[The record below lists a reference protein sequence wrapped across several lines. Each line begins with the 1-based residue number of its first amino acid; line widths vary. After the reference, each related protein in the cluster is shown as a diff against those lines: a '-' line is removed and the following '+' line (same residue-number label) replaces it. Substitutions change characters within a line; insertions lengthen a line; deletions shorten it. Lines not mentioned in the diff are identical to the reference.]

1 MMLVQAEGRKMTRL
15 WRELTRERFDA
26 LIAEYQELLG
36 GVFEEAGG
44 RGVHLSGDSALAA
57 FPDAKQAAL
66 AAVAAQR
73 AVAAHDWPHG
83 RPVAI
88 SVGVDSAAAGCDDLC
103 DTAEG
108 GQIFVS
114 PATAQ
119 LLEADDLGEFV
130 LRDLGEQQT
139 RRTRRIVRAYE
150 LVVP

>member
-1 MMLVQAEGRKMTRL
+1 MTRL
-15 WRELTRERFDA
+15 GRELTPERFDA
-26 LIAEYQELLG
+26 LISEYQRLLG
-36 GVFEEAGG
+36 AVFEEAGG
-44 RGVHLSGDSALAA
+44 RDVYLSGDSALAA
-57 FPDAKQAAL
+57 FPDVKQAAL

-83 RPVAI
+83 RAVAI
-88 SVGVDSAAAGCDDLC
+88 SVGVDSAEAGCDDLC

-119 LLEADDLGEFV
+119 LLEDEDLGELS
-130 LRDLGEQQT
+130 LRDLGEQHT
-139 RRTRRIVRAYE
+139 RRTQRTVRAYE